1 MRAIDQEDNQKQDS
15 DDRYTER
22 GAFKSEKF
30 SKGVLHYLGKTLQ
43 AEGVSQCKGPHM
55 MVSLEDLR
63 FVVADTLSKR
73 ECGRECRV
81 KLS

>member
-30 SKGVLHYLGKTLQ
+30 SKGVLHILGRHYRQRGSPSAK
-43 AEGVSQCKGPHM
+43 
-55 MVSLEDLR
+55 
-63 FVVADTLSKR
+63 VVI
-73 ECGRECRV
+73 
-81 KLS
+81 